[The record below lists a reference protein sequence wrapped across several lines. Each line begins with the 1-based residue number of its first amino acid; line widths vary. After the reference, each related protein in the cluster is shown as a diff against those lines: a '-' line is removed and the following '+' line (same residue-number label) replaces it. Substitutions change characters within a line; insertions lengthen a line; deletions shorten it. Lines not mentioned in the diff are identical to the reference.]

1 MRIAD
6 GFSYQETKKTS
17 VCVCGG
23 MVRER
28 HGTWCAAVSS
38 SSCVVPNKNKTFK
51 NFLEQFLEQF
61 SLACAFTAILL
72 SNQLGSE
79 SEPLFFV

>member
-6 GFSYQETKKTS
+6 GFSYQETKKTP

-28 HGTWCAAVSS
+28 HGTCCAAVSS

-51 NFLEQFLEQF
+51 NFLEQC
-61 SLACAFTAILL
+61 SLPVLSQPSCFL
-72 SNQLGSE
+72 SN
-79 SEPLFFV
+79 